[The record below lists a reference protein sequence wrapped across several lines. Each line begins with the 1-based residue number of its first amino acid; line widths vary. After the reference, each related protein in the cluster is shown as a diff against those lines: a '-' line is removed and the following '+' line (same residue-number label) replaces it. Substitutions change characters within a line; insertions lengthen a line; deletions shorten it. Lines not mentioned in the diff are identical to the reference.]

1 MADPAPITELPLLE
15 ATLWESAVVAEREG
29 DHDEA
34 IALSALLDEL
44 GYNVLWER
52 AMVLVHRGT
61 EQTMRC
67 VVHRADGC

>member
-29 DHDEA
+29 DHHNA
-34 IALSALLDEL
+34 VTLAALLDEL
-44 GYNVLWER
+44 GYGVQWET

-61 EQTMRC
+61 GQTMRR